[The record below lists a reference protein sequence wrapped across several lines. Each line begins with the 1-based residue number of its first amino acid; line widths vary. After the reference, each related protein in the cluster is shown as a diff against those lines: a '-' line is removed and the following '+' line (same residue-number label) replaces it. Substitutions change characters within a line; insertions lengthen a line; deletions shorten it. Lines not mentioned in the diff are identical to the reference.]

1 MPNGS
6 ADFSLNYENIGEVI
20 NKVNQ
25 GKNQIAEIVDK
36 LSVTVTNLE
45 TAWEGTDATEYITK
59 INDYKPFILKLQ
71 KAYEE
76 AANALQNM
84 STQYQEKQA
93 ENTTKIQSELY

>member
-1 MPNGS
+1 
-6 ADFSLNYENIGEVI
+6 
-20 NKVNQ
+20 
-25 GKNQIAEIVDK
+25 
-36 LSVTVTNLE
+36 
-45 TAWEGTDATEYITK
+45 
-59 INDYKPFILKLQ
+59 LQ